1 MPIYLT
7 PTMMPR
13 RWIDIFGTLDTNIFS
28 YFENVLSTMGITIE
42 QAHNYFLKD
51 YMAAVSLYPNT
62 IILQTAEA
70 VALTNA
76 KKYEKLLSVYTAEYN
91 PIDNYNMTE
100 SFDDTR
106 TPDLTATST
115 GTSSADGTVKN
126 NQTRNTTDNPDGYQE
141 TNLRSVYPYD
151 GTGMRDESQNVTTQS
166 GTRTTSESY
175 SGEADTTHSESTANS
190 TTHQTGTEKIH
201 HELSRKGNIGVTT
214 SQQMLESEM
223 LLAEKMNIFKVIEKD
238 IAAEIFMKVW

>member
-1 MPIYLT
+1 
-7 PTMMPR
+7 MPR
-13 RWIDIFGTLDTNIFS
+13 YWSEILDTLKGNPFEYFTSYLQSLNIETESALQYFTLD
-28 YFENVLSTMGITIE
+28 YE
-42 QAHNYFLKD
+42 Y
-51 YMAAVSLYPNT
+51 AVSLYST
-62 IILQTAEA
+62 ESILSLFIKVSQ
-70 VALTNA
+70 VNA
-76 KKYEKLLSVYTAEYN
+76 KKYEKLIAVYTAQYN

-126 NQTRNTTDNPDGYQE
+126 NQVRNTTDIPDGYQE
-141 TNLRSVYPYD
+141 TSIRSVQPYD
-151 GTGMRDESQNVTTQS
+151 GTGFRDESQNVTTQS

-175 SGEADTTHSESTANS
+175 TGEGDTTHSESIANS

-214 SQQMLESEM
+214 SQQMLESEIS
-223 LLAEKMNIFKVIEKD
+223 LAEKMNIFKVIEKD
-238 IAAEIFMKVW
+238 IAAEIFLKVW

>member
-1 MPIYLT
+1 MKKIYQKK
-7 PTMMPR
+7 PR
-13 RWIDIFGTLDTNIFS
+13 YWSEILDTLKGNPFEYFTSYLQSLNIETESALQYFTLD
-28 YFENVLSTMGITIE
+28 YE
-42 QAHNYFLKD
+42 Y
-51 YMAAVSLYPNT
+51 AVSLYST
-62 IILQTAEA
+62 ESILSLFIKVSQ
-70 VALTNA
+70 VNA
-76 KKYEKLLSVYTAEYN
+76 KKYEKLIAVYTAQYN

-126 NQTRNTTDNPDGYQE
+126 NQTRNTTDTPDGYQE
-141 TNLRSVYPYD
+141 TSLRSVNPYD
-151 GTGMRDESQNVTTQS
+151 GTGFRDESQNITTQT

-175 SGEADTTHSESTANS
+175 AGEPDTTHSESSANS

-223 LLAEKMNIFKVIEKD
+223 SLAEKMNIFKVIEKD
-238 IAAEIFMKVW
+238 IAAEIFLKVW

>member
-1 MPIYLT
+1 MT
-7 PTMMPR
+7 PR

-28 YFENVLSTMGITIE
+28 YFESILSSIGITIE

-62 IILQTAEA
+62 IILQTAES

-76 KKYEKLLSVYTAEYN
+76 KKYEKLVAVYTAEYN
-91 PIDNYNMTE
+91 PLNNYDMTE

-126 NQTRNTTDNPDGYQE
+126 NQTRNTTDTPDGYQE
-141 TNLRSVYPYD
+141 TSLRSVNPYD
-151 GTGMRDESQNVTTQS
+151 GTGFRDESQNITTQT

-175 SGEADTTHSESTANS
+175 AGEPDTTHSESTANS

-201 HELSRKGNIGVTT
+201 HELSRKGNIGVTS
-214 SQQMLESEM
+214 SQQLLESEYS
-223 LLAEKMNIFKVIEKD
+223 LAEKMNIFKVIEKD
-238 IAAEIFMKVW
+238 IAAEIFLKVW